1 MKLEFSP
8 QLALNFTNE
17 FVEVTPDELVIKA
30 NDSRE
35 FIFNYR
41 PLIVSAT
48 ETNTDVIFKTP
59 TLGEFRYLL

>member
-1 MKLEFSP
+1 MF
-8 QLALNFTNE
+8 AFTNE

-30 NDSRE
+30 NDSRG

>member
-1 MKLEFSP
+1 MF
-8 QLALNFTNE
+8 AFTNE

>member
-1 MKLEFSP
+1 MF
-8 QLALNFTNE
+8 AFTNE

-41 PLIVSAT
+41 PLISAL
-48 ETNTDVIFKTP
+48 P
-59 TLGEFRYLL
+59 RLTLMLFLRLLHLVNSDIYCS